1 MKFVIV
7 LAVAIFALAA
17 VQSAPVPDDKPVDAP
32 PAAPA
37 AAPAAPEV
45 ATRAASE
52 TSAAPAVSADS
63 NGKPKEV
70 QQRRRRILR
79 NKRSPRVADK
89 YTTQTTSKDPVQVV
103 YYG

>member
-7 LAVAIFALAA
+7 LAVAIFAFAA

-32 PAAPA
+32 ALPA
-37 AAPAAPEV
+37 AAPAAPE
-45 ATRAASE
+45 AAPRAESE
-52 TSAAPAVSADS
+52 TTTVPAVSADP

-70 QQRRRRILR
+70 QHRRRRILR
-79 NKRSPRVADK
+79 NRRSPRVADK
-89 YTTQTTSKDPVQVV
+89 YTTQTTAKDPVQVV

>member
-1 MKFVIV
+1 MKFVII
-7 LAVAIFALAA
+7 LAVAIFAFAA

-32 PAAPA
+32 PAPPA
-37 AAPAAPEV
+37 AAPAAPE
-45 ATRAASE
+45 ATQAAAE
-52 TSAAPAVSADS
+52 TTTAPAVSADP

-70 QQRRRRILR
+70 QHRRRRILR
-79 NKRSPRVADK
+79 NRRSPRVADK